1 VRKGIDLNVSYH
13 KELSS
18 NVKVNTSMIYVHTL
32 ANSDYQ
38 DPTNP
43 NFETHNL
50 ENVGNPKDEF
60 QWDTDLGIGAVTFG
74 YRLHLIG
81 AQYFTTYNNFNSIN
95 GLPPANSDASSPI
108 KYPLITY
115 SDLQITWDIEN
126 KGKRDGFQ
134 FFAGVDNVL
143 NQLPPLGTLG
153 IGTGTAIFR
162 YTGRAYHAGFRAR
175 F

>member
-38 DPTNP
+38 DLTNP

-81 AQYFTTYNNFNSIN
+81 AQYFTAYNNFNSIN

-108 KYPLITY
+108 KCPLITY
-115 SDLQITWDIEN
+115 SDLQMTWDID
-126 KGKRDGFQ
+126 RLI
-134 FFAGVDNVL
+134 VW
-143 NQLPPLGTLG
+143 
-153 IGTGTAIFR
+153 
-162 YTGRAYHAGFRAR
+162 
-175 F
+175 